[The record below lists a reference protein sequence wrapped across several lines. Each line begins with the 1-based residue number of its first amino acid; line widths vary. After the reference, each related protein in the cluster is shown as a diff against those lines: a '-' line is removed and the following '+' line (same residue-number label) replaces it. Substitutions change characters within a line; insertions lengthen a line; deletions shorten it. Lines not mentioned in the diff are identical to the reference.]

1 VQDFFEL
8 RPPRAGPAAAH
19 GPPAGVAG
27 TTRGELRV
35 VVPLRLVLARTT
47 NLTVA
52 ILGMTAYRSGFTFEL
67 AIRRRAA

>member
-1 VQDFFEL
+1 M
-8 RPPRAGPAAAH
+8 
-19 GPPAGVAG
+19 
-27 TTRGELRV
+27 